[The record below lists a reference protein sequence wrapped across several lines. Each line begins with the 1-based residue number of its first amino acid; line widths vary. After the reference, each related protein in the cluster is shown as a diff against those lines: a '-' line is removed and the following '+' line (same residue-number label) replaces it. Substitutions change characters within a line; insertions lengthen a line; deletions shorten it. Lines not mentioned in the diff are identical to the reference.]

1 MKDLILNNWMAK
13 IMSLLL
19 AITLWFLIK
28 KNVETTLRLEPA
40 RPVMTPQPRAMGEPA
55 AGLEPTD
62 KPVKRAIPV
71 DPTGPGQKQKND
83 SRHGTKSQ

>member
-1 MKDLILNNWMAK
+1 MKDLILHNWMAK

-28 KNVETTLRLEPA
+28 KSVETTLRPEPSRVILA
-40 RPVMTPQPRAMGEPA
+40 PEIPKKEEPPA
-55 AGLEPTD
+55 KQETTE

-71 DPTGPGQKQKND
+71 ESPRSKTE
-83 SRHGTKSQ
+83 TKKR

>member
-28 KNVETTLRLEPA
+28 KNVETTLRPEPSRVVVA
-40 RPVMTPQPRAMGEPA
+40 PEPPKKEVPPA
-55 AGLEPTD
+55 KPESTE
-62 KPVKRAIPV
+62 KPVKRAVPV
-71 DPTGPGQKQKND
+71 ESPKPKTEAKK
-83 SRHGTKSQ
+83 R